1 MILASPAWLFGLL
14 ALPLLVGLEVF
25 FTRSDRGRVA
35 RLVSRP
41 LWARVLRRE
50 SERWRFFRLAFLLLG
65 LAGLLLALARPQWG
79 VVREKVE
86 REGADVVFV
95 LDSSG
100 SMATADVPPN
110 RFFLARAA
118 LLSLVARLEGDRFAL
133 VAFEG
138 DAYPLVPLTLDADAV
153 GLFLDTAEPGLV
165 PSPGSSLGQGL
176 ARGLDMFVDRE
187 RRNKVMVLV
196 SDGEDLEGE
205 IEGAVRKAHEAGV
218 VVHTVGVGTEKGQP
232 VPDLDAD
239 GRVVGFKKDE
249 AGQVVVSRLNEAT
262 LEAIARGTGGRYFRL
277 TSSDPSLVSLAA
289 AIEGMEEKALA
300 REYAYRR
307 KERYQWPLAFGLG
320 ALSLALGLPL
330 PSLRRRPLGQPLL
343 RAAAALGL
351 LALGS
356 FATAQV
362 PAPAPTPGSSASPPA
377 AAPGPGAG
385 AAAPTSGASPAPPAS
400 RVLDEVLLRPRR
412 LTEAGRRA
420 FERGDHPES
429 LRAFEGA
436 STTRPAD
443 PGARFNL
450 ADGLYKNGKFDEAAA
465 LYRDLG
471 RDPASPL
478 AAPSRFNLGNTLFQ
492 KQDYKPAIDA
502 YRDALRL
509 RPDDPETRRN
519 LEMAL
524 RALQKQQE
532 QKQKQPPP
540 PKPDA
545 GKEPKPQPSPG
556 SPQNQPGRPQTKEE
570 RERQRFET
578 EAGMPKERAE
588 QLLDA
593 LQRNEKAEQ
602 RKALLAKRREKKGK
616 DW

>member
-1 MILASPAWLFGLL
+1 MILASPGWLFALL
-14 ALPLLVGLEVF
+14 ALPLLAGLEVF
-25 FTRSDRGRVA
+25 FTRRDRGRLA
-35 RLVSRP
+35 RLVARP
-41 LWARVLRRE
+41 LWGRVVRRE
-50 SERWRFFRLAFLLLG
+50 SERWRFLRLALVLLG
-65 LAGLLLALARPQWG
+65 LAGIVLALARPQWG

-138 DAYPLVPLTLDADAV
+138 DAYPLVPLTLDADAM

-165 PSPGSSLGQGL
+165 PSPGTSLGQGL
-176 ARGLDMFVDRE
+176 ARGLEMFVDKE

-205 IEGAVRKAHEAGV
+205 IDAAVQKAREAGV

-232 VPDLDAD
+232 VPNLDAD
-239 GRVVGFKKDE
+239 GRTVGFKKDE
-249 AGQVVVSRLNEAT
+249 AGQVVVSRLNEST
-262 LEAIARGTGGRYFRL
+262 LEAIARGTGGKYFRL
-277 TSSDPSLVSLAA
+277 TSSDPSLLALAA

-300 REYAYRR
+300 REFAYRR
-307 KERYQWPLAFGLG
+307 KERYQWPLALGLG
-320 ALSLALGLPL
+320 ALSLGLVRRRSISSLFKTAAGLSIFLFLLTPLAGAQEPL
-330 PSLRRRPLGQPLL
+330 PVAS
-343 RAAAALGL
+343 
-351 LALGS
+351 
-356 FATAQV
+356 
-362 PAPAPTPGSSASPPA
+362 PTPK
-377 AAPGPGAG
+377 AAPGG
-385 AAAPTSGASPAPPAS
+385 
-400 RVLDEVLLRPRR
+400 RVLDEVLLKPRR
-412 LTEAGRRA
+412 LTEAGRSA
-420 FERGDHPES
+420 YEKGDHPAS
-429 LRAFEGA
+429 LRNFEGA
-436 STTRPAD
+436 SSVRPQD
-443 PGARFNL
+443 PAARFNL
-450 ADGLYKNGKFDEAAA
+450 ADGLYKNGKFDEAAP

-492 KQDYKPAIDA
+492 KQDYKPAIEA

-519 LEMAL
+519 LELAL

-532 QKQKQPPP
+532 QKKPPP
-540 PKPDA
+540 QPKPDE

-556 SPQNQPGRPQTKEE
+556 SPQNQKGRPQTNDE

-602 RKALLAKRREKKGK
+602 RKALQAKRREKKGK